1 MHPNPVFRGAPEA
14 RAMAAA
20 RARGFGTLVA
30 NGLGGVPVVA
40 QVPFV
45 LGEDHAEF
53 HLLRSN
59 PLARAAPARA
69 LLVAIG
75 PDGYVS
81 PDWYGVA
88 DQVPTWNYVAVH
100 LEGRFEMLPQEDLR
114 AHLDRLSAEFEG
126 RLPKAPWTAEKMSP
140 EPLERM
146 MRTIRPARLRIEAV
160 RSTFKLGQNKP
171 GEVRLRAAEAVEG
184 SVGMELSALAALMR
198 QPDTA

>member
-1 MHPNPVFRGAPEA
+1 MHPNPVFRGAPEE
-14 RAMAAA
+14 RAIAAA
-20 RARGFGTLVA
+20 AARGFGTLVA
-30 NGLGGVPVVA
+30 NGPDGVPAIA

-45 LGEDHAEF
+45 LEGGHAEF

-59 PLARAAPARA
+59 PLARAAPGRA
-69 LLVAIG
+69 VLVVLG

-81 PDWYGVA
+81 PDWYGIE

-100 LEGRFEMLPQEDLR
+100 LEGAFELLPQEGLR

-126 RLPKAPWTAEKMSP
+126 RLPKTPWTAAKMSQ
-140 EPLERM
+140 EPLARM

-171 GEVRLRAAEAVEG
+171 GEVRLRAADAVEG
-184 SVGMELSALAALMR
+184 SVGTDLAALAGLMR
-198 QPDTA
+198 SG